1 VEKVRRNLRLLRR
14 ELTGRQTFS
23 IPPYTKHQ
31 VIASIDMFIAEL
43 ERQISDEVDAER
55 TYRKLS
61 EEPVIKE
68 YDVVRGMLRS
78 IADDEKRHYG
88 MLRDIIYMLRGI

>member
-1 VEKVRRNLRLLRR
+1 
-14 ELTGRQTFS
+14 
-23 IPPYTKHQ
+23 
-31 VIASIDMFIAEL
+31 MFIAEL